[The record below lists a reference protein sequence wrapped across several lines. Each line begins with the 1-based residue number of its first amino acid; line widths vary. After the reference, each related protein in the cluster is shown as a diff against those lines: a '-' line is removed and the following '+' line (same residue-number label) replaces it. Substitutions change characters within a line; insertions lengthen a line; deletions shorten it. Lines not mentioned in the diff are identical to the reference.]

1 MKVLIDNQAPR
12 FTYPDKGQDRKTVS
26 NPRSKLI
33 IGDFHIIHLEAET
46 KIVSCL
52 SLGNRCHLS
61 SKNIM
66 CNLPYRFKCFASLTS
81 VVESQ
86 KAKVL

>member
-1 MKVLIDNQAPR
+1 MKLLHRSEAPG
-12 FTYPDKGQDRKTVS
+12 FTYPDKGQDRETVS
-26 NPRSKLI
+26 NPLV
-33 IGDFHIIHLEAET
+33 IGDLHIIHLEAET

-52 SLGNRCHLS
+52 RLGNRCHLS

-86 KAKVL
+86 KAEVL